1 MNNTTNQLQKKTR
14 EYLDTEWDNEKLKH
28 SLGLTLTM
36 KQINESEPLDP
47 IKSERNFRHFINRLE
62 RKVYS
67 HSKNRYGKNI
77 KRFPVLERTNKRFH
91 YHVLIEKPKFSDGT
105 RMDKGVF
112 VKLIK
117 ESWLKTSFG
126 YRMIDI
132 QELDSKNPSGWGYYI
147 TKFQDSE
154 DNRTDWGNVR

>member
-1 MNNTTNQLQKKTR
+1 
-14 EYLDTEWDNEKLKH
+14 
-28 SLGLTLTM
+28 
-36 KQINESEPLDP
+36 
-47 IKSERNFRHFINRLE
+47 
-62 RKVYS
+62 
-67 HSKNRYGKNI
+67 
-77 KRFPVLERTNKRFH
+77 
-91 YHVLIEKPKFSDGT
+91 
-105 RMDKGVF
+105 MDKGVF

-117 ESWLKTSFG
+117 DSWLKTSFG